1 MPALDLQETTEG
13 IVFKVYVQP
22 RSSKNTVVGLHGDAL
37 KLKLTA
43 PPVAGE
49 ANRQC
54 TRYLAKCLGVSN
66 SAVEIVAGHSSRTKK
81 VRLNFG
87 ANELSDS
94 EKQRLRKTLVNLANS
109 KQPP

>member
-1 MPALDLQETTEG
+1 MPALNLKETTEG
-13 IVFKVYVQP
+13 IIFKVYVQP

-37 KLKLTA
+37 KVKLTA
-43 PPVAGE
+43 PPVEGE

-87 ANELSDS
+87 LSELSES
-94 EKQRLRKTLVNLANS
+94 EKQRLRDTLENLGNS
-109 KQPP
+109 KLPP